1 VPKTVSTLIAVL
13 AVVLVVNVV
22 ALFNIGGALFVTYA
36 DAVPK
41 DISCQGCDAP
51 QVQAALARAASAG
64 RSQIQ
69 SRGESA
75 LWWAVALIV
84 VNLAAP
90 VIVWRLHRGK
100 GPV

>member
-1 VPKTVSTLIAVL
+1 MPKTVSTLIVVL

-22 ALFNIGGALFVTYA
+22 GLLNIGGALFVTHA

-41 DISCQGCDAP
+41 DISCQGCEAP

-64 RSQIQ
+64 RAQVQ
-69 SRGESA
+69 RHGESA
-75 LWWAVALIV
+75 VWWAVALVV

-90 VIVWRLHRGK
+90 IIAWRLHHGK